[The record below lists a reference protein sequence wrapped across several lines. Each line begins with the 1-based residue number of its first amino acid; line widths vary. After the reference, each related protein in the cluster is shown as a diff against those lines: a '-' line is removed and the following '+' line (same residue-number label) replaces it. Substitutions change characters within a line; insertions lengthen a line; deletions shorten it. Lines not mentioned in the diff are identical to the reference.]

1 MFIITLGDVFGLI
14 FLGGVIIWII
24 YSLISGAKASSDM
37 RKNNSIEYKAKQ
49 KEASEAPKKDA
60 EAPLTKKDR
69 IIYIIIFLFF
79 IALFIAWRYAHDNGL

>member
-24 YSLISGAKASSDM
+24 CTFISGAKAHDDM
-37 RKNNSIEYKAKQ
+37 QKMNSIEHKAKQ
-49 KEASEAPKKDA
+49 KEAPEAPKKDV
-60 EAPLTKKDR
+60 ETPLTKKDK

-79 IALFIAWRYAHDNGL
+79 IALFILWRYAHDNGL